1 LHQVSLLAA
10 TPRATR
16 AVAVKAV
23 REAALS
29 DSSYGVRADAVAVA
43 GTFGDSATVTMALRD
58 QDQRVRLAAERAA
71 GAMSDA
77 PAHTIAVLTAMSN
90 DADPNV
96 AAGALASL
104 GSLQAPGAYETLLAA
119 LRHGSFRETV
129 ARGALRGL
137 AAYGDM
143 RAYSL
148 VRARTVY
155 GTQEQER
162 NEAIAALAALAKRG
176 GTVRTALP
184 LFVELASRD
193 PLISTRIA
201 AIDALDALGV
211 GAAIPALRHVER
223 SDSQLL
229 VQIEAWNAILDIK
242 DAVAMSAY
250 EKATSAVHDRRG
262 TS

>member
-1 LHQVSLLAA
+1 
-10 TPRATR
+10 
-16 AVAVKAV
+16 
-23 REAALS
+23 
-29 DSSYGVRADAVAVA
+29 
-43 GTFGDSATVTMALRD
+43 
-58 QDQRVRLAAERAA
+58 
-71 GAMSDA
+71 
-77 PAHTIAVLTAMSN
+77 
-90 DADPNV
+90 
-96 AAGALASL
+96 
-104 GSLQAPGAYETLLAA
+104 
-119 LRHGSFRETV
+119 
-129 ARGALRGL
+129 
-137 AAYGDM
+137 M